1 MRGRVRGKRPEARV
15 VGGVIALQSLC
26 IQENKGESA
35 PNTEIGERLNTSA
48 YFSLSVKSTAM
59 TISISGYF
67 GGCAVL
73 ALVFKDEWMGHRTH
87 RPLLLARSRNHAMY
101 LKAFLPPAQE
111 GENLRRINHINCSF
125 GG

>member
-48 YFSLSVKSTAM
+48 YFFSLCEIHSHDHIHIWVLWRLRCAC
-59 TISISGYF
+59 SGVQ
-67 GGCAVL
+67 G
-73 ALVFKDEWMGHRTH
+73 
-87 RPLLLARSRNHAMY
+87 
-101 LKAFLPPAQE
+101 
-111 GENLRRINHINCSF
+111 
-125 GG
+125 